1 MFIALNF
8 FVENCVSL
16 LQGFWD
22 RESGI
27 KYPASRA
34 FFLAYIFTLYES
46 FAWPVYVRTYC
57 VSIATLNQNKRSRK
71 LYLGDTQTITWD
83 SSKKGEKN
91 CFQEDPFLK
100 IQRSRRERW
109 RSEKIYGT
117 YLLIFHCLAKT
128 TGSFF
133 QPFLCFV
140 YFFHSKKYC
149 SEHQIIF
156 TREVW
161 FH

>member
-16 LQGFWD
+16 LQGVWD

-46 FAWPVYVRTYC
+46 FAWPVYVRTYWIKTSDLEN
-57 VSIATLNQNKRSRK
+57 SIWVTPKKLHEIRQRK
-71 LYLGDTQTITWD
+71 E
-83 SSKKGEKN
+83 KKN
-91 CFQEDPFLK
+91 CFHEDSFLK

-109 RSEKIYGT
+109 RSEEIYGT

-140 YFFHSKKYC
+140 HFFHSKKYC

>member
-1 MFIALNF
+1 MFLCCKGFEIVRVGSSTLLAELSFWHIFLPCTSRSRGLFTFARIA
-8 FVENCVSL
+8 CL
-16 LQGFWD
+16 LQLW
-22 RESGI
+22 I
-27 KYPASRA
+27 KTSD
-34 FFLAYIFTLYES
+34 LEN
-46 FAWPVYVRTYC
+46 
-57 VSIATLNQNKRSRK
+57 SIWVTPKQLHEIRQRK
-71 LYLGDTQTITWD
+71 E
-83 SSKKGEKN
+83 KKN

-109 RSEKIYGT
+109 RSEEIYGT

-133 QPFLCFV
+133 QPFLCFLH
-140 YFFHSKKYC
+140 FFHSKKYC